1 MGGPVPL
8 SQPHRLVVVGAGFA
22 GLELVKRL
30 RGQPGLAV
38 VLVDKR
44 NHHIFQP
51 LLYQAATS
59 ILPPSQIAW
68 PIRQLMR
75 GRREVTTLLGDVVGV
90 DVDRHSVRLASGEA
104 LAYDTLVLATGAGHA
119 YFGHDDWAPFAP
131 GLKSLEDATAI
142 RRRILT
148 AFERAEATPQDAERL
163 LTFVIVG
170 AGPTGVE
177 LAGTI
182 AELARTHLPEE
193 FRHVDTRRARVILIE
208 AGARILPSFAPAQS
222 AYAEKALGGLGVE
235 VRTGEPV
242 TDCTADGVT
251 TARGKIAAATLIW
264 AAGVAASPA
273 AAWLGL
279 DADRAGRAPTT
290 PDLAA
295 PGHPDIFVIGD
306 TAAVAWGQGNSVPG
320 LAPAAKQQGA
330 YVATVIRARL
340 ARRSAP
346 PPFRYVDQGALAT
359 IGRNRAIID
368 IRGLRLRGA
377 IAWWLWGLAHI
388 YFLIGA
394 RSRLAVTAS
403 WLWAYLKNEPG
414 ARLITESRGVAPR

>member
-1 MGGPVPL
+1 MGGPLPL
-8 SQPHRLVVVGAGFA
+8 SEPHRLVVAGAGFA

-30 RGQPGLAV
+30 KGQSGLAV
-38 VLVDKR
+38 TLVDKR
-44 NHHIFQP
+44 NHHTFQP

-75 GRREVTTLLGDVVGV
+75 GRREVTTLMGDVVGV
-90 DVDRHSVRLASGEA
+90 DVDGHTVRLGGGEA

-119 YFGHDDWAPFAP
+119 YFGRDDWAPLAP

-142 RRRILT
+142 RGRILT
-148 AFERAEATPQDAERL
+148 AFERAEATPQDAEKL
-163 LTFVIVG
+163 LTFVIIG

-193 FRHVDTRRARVILIE
+193 FRRVDTRRARVILIE
-208 AGARILPSFAPAQS
+208 GGARILPSFAAAQS
-222 AYAEKALGGLGVE
+222 AYAERALGSLGVE

-242 TDCTADGVT
+242 TDCAADGVT

-279 DADRAGRAPTT
+279 EPDRAGRAPTT
-290 PDLAA
+290 PELTA
-295 PGHPDIFVIGD
+295 PGHPEIFVIGD
-306 TAAVAWGQGNSVPG
+306 TAAVAWGARNSVPG

-330 YVATVIRARL
+330 YVARVIKARL
-340 ARRSAP
+340 ARRPPP

-377 IAWWLWGLAHI
+377 LAWWLWGLAHI

-414 ARLITESRGVAPR
+414 ARLITGRRGGEPR